1 MKPRRVWAV
10 ARKEF
15 LHVLR
20 DPRSLGMAVAIPML
34 MLVLFGFALTV
45 DVDHVPLIV
54 WDQSGSYAGA
64 T

>member
-1 MKPRRVWAV
+1 MRLRRVWAV

-20 DPRSLGMAVAIPML
+20 DVRSLGM
-34 MLVLFGFALTV
+34 GTV
-45 DVDHVPLIV
+45 
-54 WDQSGSYAGA
+54 SGNC